1 LVGLVFFLT
10 ILSFSQIPIKV
21 GVDSAQAFIVI
32 PSLLRQAQGSVCWVF
47 SIGLVMGGLCLSK
60 THKKSW
66 SRQNPSFCETGLH
79 LENIVQSYKNLHCL
93 TNQDEEK
100 TKSNIITILIIND
113 QMSFARIFY
122 KNFAFFSNFF
132 KNYL

>member
-1 LVGLVFFLT
+1 LAWLWRDCASVKC
-10 ILSFSQIPIKV
+10 IKKA
-21 GVDSAQAFIVI
+21 GA
-32 PSLLRQAQGSVCWVF
+32 G
-47 SIGLVMGGLCLSK
+47 K
-60 THKKSW
+60 
-66 SRQNPSFCETGLH
+66 NPSFCETALH

-100 TKSNIITILIIND
+100 TKSSIITILIIND

-132 KNYL
+132 KNHL